1 MMDRFQIEGPNAKVL
16 ENLIQAGLQRQ
27 SYFVNVYFVI
37 FMTSISE
44 TLVSWQTV
52 YNFAPIKGSVHL
64 QRIEKIQTKLQ

>member
-1 MMDRFQIEGPNAKVL
+1 MMDRFQIKGPNAKVL

-44 TLVSWQTV
+44 TLVS
-52 YNFAPIKGSVHL
+52 
-64 QRIEKIQTKLQ
+64 